1 MSDPF
6 AVIIESLD
14 HHGSGGKYVRKR
26 DPRISILDVYAAK
39 KIDSGLEALL
49 IETDPHLLKGISE
62 WPNCE
67 GFTVDVEPV
76 EGTKPGTAVRICLAL
91 CNPRFRS
98 VFISLGESICQAI
111 EAEADA
117 RKAIRKVHDLL
128 YTWQQFLKKHSPDG
142 LSDQARVG
150 LFGELEILLSLFLKN
165 LDKTAA
171 LRGWRGCKKAHQ
183 DFQYVDFALEVKTT
197 RAVTPKTIS
206 ISNVRQLD
214 DDNIKEL
221 CLSVVNV
228 EQNPS
233 AGISLQQQV
242 NKIKE
247 VLNPAALELFEE
259 GLREL
264 GFIEGH
270 TELYESELYS
280 VKTITHYAVGEGFP
294 RMLVH
299 QIPEGVKDV
308 KYQISIDSCE
318 SYQVENTVVVEKV
331 KQL

>member
-1 MSDPF
+1 M
-6 AVIIESLD
+6 
-14 HHGSGGKYVRKR
+14 
-26 DPRISILDVYAAK
+26 
-39 KIDSGLEALL
+39 
-49 IETDPHLLKGISE
+49 
-62 WPNCE
+62 
-67 GFTVDVEPV
+67 
-76 EGTKPGTAVRICLAL
+76 
-91 CNPRFRS
+91 
-98 VFISLGESICQAI
+98 Q
-111 EAEADA
+111 
-117 RKAIRKVHDLL
+117 
-128 YTWQQFLKKHSPDG
+128 
-142 LSDQARVG
+142 
-150 LFGELEILLSLFLKN
+150 
-165 LDKTAA
+165 
-171 LRGWRGCKKAHQ
+171 KAH
-183 DFQYVDFALEVKTT
+183 KTFVRRLRIGSKNHPCRYT
-197 RAVTPKTIS
+197 KTIS

-221 CLSVVNV
+221 CLSVVSV

-233 AGISLQQQV
+233 GISLQQQV